1 MLYLSECPVISNKE
15 LESIIIIA
23 AFVEDREESHPRLK
37 RERISFE
44 CHCYTFPNLRKKP
57 LKCLWAPRRK

>member
-23 AFVEDREESHPRLK
+23 AVVEDREESHPRLK

-44 CHCYTFPNLRKKP
+44 CHCY
-57 LKCLWAPRRK
+57 